1 MIIVTGGAGLI
12 GSAVVQHL
20 NSSGR
25 EDILI
30 VDHLGHTDKWR
41 NLSPL
46 RFMDYLEKDA
56 FERLLDDGT
65 LAGRLPGGATL
76 DAVIH
81 LGACSATTEP
91 DATYLIRNNFEYSRK
106 LALAALS
113 VDARFIYASSAATYG
128 NGEYGFIDD
137 DCQLPLLRP
146 MNMYG
151 YSKQLFDLWALRRG
165 ILDRIV
171 GIKYFNVYGPN
182 EQHKGE
188 MRSLVL
194 KAYEQIGSTGTLRL
208 FKSHRPEYGD
218 GEQLRDFVYVKDAA
232 AMTLHFLQD
241 RHSHGIFNVGGGTT
255 VSWNRLARA
264 VFSAMNKTVNIE
276 YIEMPESIRATYQ
289 YLTCADTA
297 KIHAAG
303 YLKPVVPVEEAVSD
317 YIRNYLVPGKRL
329 GD

>member
-20 NSSGR
+20 NRLGR

-46 RFMDYLEKDA
+46 RFVDYLEKDV

-65 LAGRLPGGATL
+65 LAKRLPDGSTL

-106 LALAALS
+106 LALAALAA
-113 VDARFIYASSAATYG
+113 DARFIYASSAATYG
-128 NGEYGFIDD
+128 DGENGFVDD
-137 DCQLPLLRP
+137 DSQLPLLRP

-151 YSKQLFDLWALRRG
+151 YSKQLFDLWVLRRG
-165 ILDRIV
+165 LLDKVV
-171 GIKYFNVYGPN
+171 GLKYFNVYGPN
-182 EQHKGE
+182 ERHKGE

-194 KAYEQIGSTGTLRL
+194 KAYEQIGATGTLRL

-232 AMTLHFLQD
+232 AMTLHFLQN
-241 RHSHGIFNVGGGTT
+241 RGTNGIFNVGGGTT

-264 VFSAMNKTVNIE
+264 VFSAMGKTVNIE
-276 YIEMPESIRATYQ
+276 YIDMPESIRATYQ
-289 YLTCADTA
+289 YLTRAETA

-303 YLKPVVPVEEAVSD
+303 YLEQVVPIEEAVSD

>member
-1 MIIVTGGAGLI
+1 MIVVTGGAGLI
-12 GSAVVQHL
+12 GSAVVQQL
-20 NSSGR
+20 NKRGR

-56 FERLLDDGT
+56 FERLLDSGT
-65 LAGRLPGGATL
+65 LSGRLPGDSTL

-91 DATYLIRNNFEYSRK
+91 DASYLIRNNFEYSRK
-106 LALAALS
+106 LALTTLS
-113 VDARFIYASSAATYG
+113 AGARFIYASSAATYG
-128 NGEYGFIDD
+128 DGEHGFVDAEN
-137 DCQLPLLRP
+137 QLLLLRP

-151 YSKQLFDLWALRRG
+151 YSKQLFDLWALRQG
-165 ILDRIV
+165 LLNTIV

-194 KAYEQIGSTGTLRL
+194 KAYEQISATGKMKL

-218 GEQLRDFVYVKDAA
+218 GEQLRDFIYVKDAA
-232 AMTLHFLQD
+232 AMTLHFLQATEA
-241 RHSHGIFNVGGGTT
+241 SGIFNVGGGTT
-255 VSWNRLARA
+255 VSWNRLAGA
-264 VFSAMNKTVNIE
+264 VFRAMEKTVTIE
-276 YIEMPESIRATYQ
+276 YIDMPESIRDTYQ
-289 YLTCADTA
+289 YLTCAATS
-297 KIHAAG
+297 KIRAAG
-303 YLKPVVPVEEAVSD
+303 YTAPVISVEDAVSD

-329 GD
+329 GG

>member
-12 GSAVVQHL
+12 GSAVVQQL
-20 NSSGR
+20 NQLGR

-41 NLSPL
+41 NLAAL
-46 RFMDYLEKDA
+46 RFMDYMEKDS
-56 FERLLDDGT
+56 FEQILDAGT
-65 LAGRLPGGATL
+65 LNGRLPGGRPL
-76 DAVIH
+76 EAVIH

-106 LALAALS
+106 LALTSLAA
-113 VDARFIYASSAATYG
+113 DARFIYASSAATYG
-128 NGEYGFIDD
+128 DGEHGFADNEQ
-137 DCQLPLLRP
+137 QLAQLRP

-151 YSKQLFDLWALRRG
+151 YSKQLFDVWALRQG
-165 ILDRIV
+165 IMDRIA

-194 KAYEQIGSTGTLRL
+194 KAYEQIGATGTLRL
-208 FKSHRPEYGD
+208 FKSHRTEYGD
-218 GEQLRDFVYVKDAA
+218 GEQLRDFIYVKDAA
-232 AMTLHFLQD
+232 AMTLHFLHN
-241 RHSHGIFNVGGGTT
+241 REAGGIYNVGGGTT

-264 VFSAMNKTVNIE
+264 VFNAMEKPVTIE
-276 YIEMPESIRATYQ
+276 YIDMPESIRSTYQ
-289 YLTCADTA
+289 YLTCAETA
-297 KIHAAG
+297 KIHATG
-303 YLKPVVPVEEAVSD
+303 YEKAVTPVEEAVSD

>member
-12 GSAVVQHL
+12 GSAVIQRL
-20 NSSGR
+20 NELGR

-41 NLSPL
+41 NLAPL

-56 FERLLDDGT
+56 FERMLDDGSV
-65 LAGRLPGGATL
+65 AGRLPGGSKL

-106 LALAALS
+106 LALTALAA
-113 VDARFIYASSAATYG
+113 DARFIYASSAATYG
-128 NGEYGFIDD
+128 DGRQGFVDD
-137 DCQLPLLRP
+137 DSQLPLLRP

-151 YSKQLFDLWALRRG
+151 YSKQLFDLWALRQG

-194 KAYEQIGSTGTLRL
+194 KAYEQIGATGTLRL
-208 FKSHRPEYGD
+208 FKSHRPEFGD

-232 AMTLHFLQD
+232 AMTLHFLKN
-241 RHSHGIFNVGGGTT
+241 SAANGIFNVGGGST
-255 VSWNRLARA
+255 VSWNRLAGA
-264 VFSAMNKTVNIE
+264 VFSAMDKPVNIE
-276 YIEMPESIRATYQ
+276 YIDMPESIRNTYQ
-289 YLTCADTA
+289 YLTCAETA
-297 KIHAAG
+297 KIRAAG
-303 YLKPVVPVEEAVSD
+303 YAEPVTSVEDAVAD
-317 YIRNYLVPGKRL
+317 YVRNYLVPGKRL

>member
-20 NSSGR
+20 NRLGR

-41 NLSPL
+41 NLSAL

-56 FERLLDDGT
+56 FERILDDGT
-65 LAGRLPGGATL
+65 LARRLPPGSSL
-76 DAVIH
+76 EAVIH

-106 LALAALS
+106 LALTALAAN
-113 VDARFIYASSAATYG
+113 ARFIYASSAATYG
-128 NGEYGFIDD
+128 DGEHGFIDD
-137 DCQLPLLRP
+137 DSQLPLLRP

-151 YSKQLFDLWALRRG
+151 YSKQLFDLWALRQG
-165 ILDRIV
+165 LLDKIV
-171 GIKYFNVYGPN
+171 GIKFFNVYGPN

-194 KAYEQIGSTGTLRL
+194 KAYEQIGTTGQLKL

-232 AMTLHFLQD
+232 AMTLHFLK
-241 RHSHGIFNVGGGTT
+241 HTSANGIFNVGGGTT

-264 VFSAMNKTVNIE
+264 VFNAMEKPINIE
-276 YIEMPESIRATYQ
+276 YIDMPESIRSTYQ
-289 YLTCADTA
+289 YLTCAETA
-297 KIHAAG
+297 KIRAAG
-303 YLKPVVPVEEAVSD
+303 YSEPVTSVEEAVAD
-317 YIRNYLVPGKRL
+317 YIRNYLIPGSRL

>member
-12 GSAVVQHL
+12 GSAVVQRL
-20 NSSGR
+20 NGLGR

-56 FERLLDDGT
+56 FERMLDDGT
-65 LAGRLPGGATL
+65 LARRLPGGRTL

-106 LALAALS
+106 LALTALAA
-113 VDARFIYASSAATYG
+113 DARFIYASSAATYG
-128 NGEYGFIDD
+128 DGGNGFVDD
-137 DCQLPLLRP
+137 DSRLQLLRP

-151 YSKQLFDLWALRRG
+151 YSKQLFDLWAMRQGL
-165 ILDRIV
+165 LDRIV

-194 KAYEQIGSTGTLRL
+194 KAYEQIGATGTLRL

-218 GEQLRDFVYVKDAA
+218 GEQLRDFIYVKDAA
-232 AMTLHFLQD
+232 AMTLHFLQNK
-241 RHSHGIFNVGGGTT
+241 SAGGIFNVGGGTT

-264 VFSAMNKTVNIE
+264 VFSAMERPVSIE
-276 YIEMPESIRATYQ
+276 YIDMPESIRSTYQ
-289 YLTCADTA
+289 YLTCADTS
-297 KIHAAG
+297 KIRAAG
-303 YLKPVVPVEEAVSD
+303 YSETVMSVEEAVSD
-317 YIRNYLVPGKRL
+317 YIRNYLVAGKRL

>member
-20 NSSGR
+20 NSLGR

-30 VDHLGHTDKWR
+30 VDHLGLTDKWR
-41 NLSPL
+41 NLAAL
-46 RFMDYLEKDA
+46 RFMDYLEKDV
-56 FERLLDDGT
+56 FERLLDDGS
-65 LAGRLPGGATL
+65 LAGRLPGGHTL
-76 DAVIH
+76 EAVVH

-91 DATYLIRNNFEYSRK
+91 DATYLVKNNFEYSRK
-106 LALAALS
+106 LAITALAAN
-113 VDARFIYASSAATYG
+113 ARFIYASSAATYG
-128 NGEYGFIDD
+128 NGEHGFIDD
-137 DCQLPLLRP
+137 DSNLAQLRP

-151 YSKQLFDLWALRRG
+151 YSKQLFDVWALSQG
-165 ILDRIV
+165 LLDKIV

-194 KAYEQIGSTGTLRL
+194 KAYEQIGATGCLRL

-218 GEQLRDFVYVKDAA
+218 GEQLRDFIYVKDAA
-232 AMTLHFLQD
+232 AMTLHFLTEKNAN
-241 RHSHGIFNVGGGTT
+241 GIFNVGGGTT
-255 VSWNRLARA
+255 VSWNRLAGA
-264 VFSAMNKTVNIE
+264 VFNAMNRMIDIE
-276 YIEMPESIRATYQ
+276 YIDMPDSIRNTYQ
-289 YLTCADTA
+289 YLTCAETS
-297 KIHAAG
+297 KIRSAG
-303 YLKPVVPVEEAVSD
+303 YSKPVMPVEEAVAD

>member
-20 NSSGR
+20 NGLGR

-30 VDHLGHTDKWR
+30 VDHLGHTNKWR

-46 RFMDYLEKDA
+46 RFLDYLEKDA
-56 FERLLDDGT
+56 FERMLDDGS
-65 LAGRLPGGATL
+65 LARRMPGGRSL

-91 DATYLIRNNFEYSRK
+91 DATYLIKNNFEYSRK
-106 LALAALS
+106 LALTALAA
-113 VDARFIYASSAATYG
+113 DARFVYASSAATYG
-128 NGEYGFIDD
+128 DGGNGFVDD
-137 DCQLPLLRP
+137 DSQLPLLRP

-151 YSKQLFDLWALRRG
+151 YSKQLFDLWALRQG
-165 ILDRIV
+165 LLHKIV

-194 KAYEQIGSTGTLRL
+194 KAYEQIGATGTLRL
-208 FKSHRPEYGD
+208 FRSHRPEYGD
-218 GEQLRDFVYVKDAA
+218 GEQLRDFIYVKDAA
-232 AMTLHFLQD
+232 AMTLHFL
-241 RHSHGIFNVGGGTT
+241 RNKSAGGIFNVGGGTT
-255 VSWNRLARA
+255 VSWNRLAGA
-264 VFSAMNKTVNIE
+264 VFNAMERPVSIE
-276 YIEMPESIRATYQ
+276 YIDMPESIRNTYQ

-297 KIHAAG
+297 KIRAAG
-303 YLKPVVPVEEAVSD
+303 YPDTVTPVEEAVTD

>member
-12 GSAVVQHL
+12 GSAVVQRL
-20 NSSGR
+20 NELGR

-30 VDHLGHTDKWR
+30 VDHLGLTDKWR
-41 NLSPL
+41 NLTPL

-56 FERLLDDGT
+56 FERILDDGS
-65 LAGRLPGGATL
+65 LAGRLPGDCRL

-106 LALAALS
+106 LALAALAA
-113 VDARFIYASSAATYG
+113 DARFVYASSAATYG
-128 NGEYGFIDD
+128 DGENGFVDD
-137 DCQLPLLRP
+137 DSRLPLLRP

-165 ILDRIV
+165 LLDKIV

-194 KAYEQIGSTGTLRL
+194 KAYQQISATGTLRL

-232 AMTLHFLQD
+232 AMTLHFLQNNKAN
-241 RHSHGIFNVGGGTT
+241 GIFNVGGGTT

-264 VFSAMNKTVNIE
+264 VFSAMERPVNIE
-276 YIEMPESIRATYQ
+276 YIDMPESIRNTYQ
-289 YLTCADTA
+289 YLTCAETA
-297 KIHAAG
+297 KIRAAG
-303 YLKPVVPVEEAVSD
+303 YTEAVMSVEDAVHD
-317 YIRNYLVPGKRL
+317 YVRNYLVPGKRQ